1 MLNAGV
7 MGNCNELHDVLQ
19 CLATHV
25 VQRRAKSCNEGS
37 STSECLAAFD
47 VKHGEAT
54 ILPSTCRRPSLL
66 QHVSTCFD
74 MFRHVSSLFR
84 SSVPALKRARPVISN
99 RAFYHS
105 AIHLSRVRRAVA
117 EPVCTTQPPGF
128 GSGSSSHCE
137 EGNPGDVRNSKT
149 SKAK

>member
-1 MLNAGV
+1 MSCNARRATS
-7 MGNCNELHDVLQ
+7 CN
-19 CLATHV
+19 V
-25 VQRRAKSCNEGS
+25 VQRRLLHVRVLGGLRCQTWRSDD
-37 STSECLAAFD
+37 TSKHLQEAFI
-47 VKHGEAT
+47 A
-54 ILPSTCRRPSLL
+54 STCFNMF

-74 MFRHVSSLFR
+74 MFQHVSSLFR

-99 RAFYHS
+99 RAFFHS